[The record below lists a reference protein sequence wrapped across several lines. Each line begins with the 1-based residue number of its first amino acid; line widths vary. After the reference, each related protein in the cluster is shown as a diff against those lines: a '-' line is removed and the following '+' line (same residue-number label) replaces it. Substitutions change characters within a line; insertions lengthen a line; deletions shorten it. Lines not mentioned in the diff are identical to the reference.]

1 LVEAVTRNDL
11 IVCGYPISYEVGFY
25 DTQGI
30 LTKKIFKEYDP
41 VNISEKVLTDVQQQR
56 TPLEY
61 SLVLSRYHPP
71 YFTFFVDD
79 KNKIFVGTYEKLD
92 NKNIYDVFDEEG
104 RFITRIPL
112 NPIPLIL
119 KKGQLYSLEEDEEGF
134 QVVKRYKVTWRIEE

>member
-1 LVEAVTRNDL
+1 M
-11 IVCGYPISYEVGFY
+11 
-25 DTQGI
+25 
-30 LTKKIFKEYDP
+30 TKKFFKEYDP
-41 VNISEKVLTDVQQQR
+41 VNISEKVLTDIQQQR

-61 SLVLSRYHPP
+61 SLVLSRHYPP
-71 YFTFFVDD
+71 YFTFIVDD

-112 NPIPLIL
+112 NPLPLIL

-134 QVVKRYKVTWRIEE
+134 QVVKRYKVTWKY